1 MKMDLV
7 LSGVKKSY
15 KNKHV
20 LTDISL
26 SASSGEC
33 IGILGANGSGKSTLL
48 ALLSG
53 VATAD
58 GGSFFYKDVNLF
70 EKKDKTP
77 YVAYVPQSNP
87 LVEELDAYDN
97 LRLWYTRKQ
106 IHDSMESGVL
116 NILGIKSF
124 LKTPVKKMSGGM
136 QKRLSIACSV
146 SKNPPLMLLDEP
158 SSALDLVCKEKLYSY
173 YKSFLDCGGII
184 LIVTHDIQEL
194 DFCTRT
200 FVLKNGVLSPYTY
213 DGNIHSLVQVL

>member
-1 MKMDLV
+1 MDLV

-158 SSALDLVCKEKLYSY
+158 SSALDLVC
-173 YKSFLDCGGII
+173 
-184 LIVTHDIQEL
+184 
-194 DFCTRT
+194 
-200 FVLKNGVLSPYTY
+200 
-213 DGNIHSLVQVL
+213 